1 MKKNLFYL
9 FALICSMSL
18 FTACS
23 DDDPDYTQVISE
35 EIAGNYKGELGVSIN
50 GQSVA
55 QGMPQRITVSGA
67 GATAINLS
75 LTNFSFSGIQ
85 VGDVALENC
94 PMTQNGTS
102 YDFTGTTNLNV
113 SGLTASVNATGTI
126 GNGSVSITMDIDA
139 MLGTIE
145 QTVVVTYTGTKL
157 NGTEGT
163 GADITA
169 FTFGEGIVSGEVSI
183 DGNAITF
190 NVLDGVDVTSL
201 TPTITVSEGATVTPA
216 SGVAQDFSQPVTYTV
231 VSEDYSTTKTYN
243 VSINSVVAEY
253 NFENWVAGVEG
264 QEPDM
269 TFYEPTGWA
278 SSNPGA
284 QMLKNMSYTDS
295 YVVMETDDAHS
306 GEKAALI
313 KTVDSKGSGA
323 LGFLGIYIPKVTTG
337 SLFLGSFITDAT
349 NTLNSTKFGI
359 PYSQKPVSLTGWYKY
374 TPGAEYYNVTETPYD
389 KHCHEAVLDETKSD
403 EFIIGV
409 VLYETDE
416 YDTEKWSDCL
426 TGVSDAES
434 NIYNSSRIAAIA
446 QLTGGEQTEWTN
458 FELPLEWKKEYNAE
472 TKYRLAIV
480 CSSSKD
486 GDKFSGAPGST
497 LIVDDFKLTVE

>member
-169 FTFGEGIVSGEVSI
+169 FT
-183 DGNAITF
+183 
-190 NVLDGVDVTSL
+190 
-201 TPTITVSEGATVTPA
+201 
-216 SGVAQDFSQPVTYTV
+216 
-231 VSEDYSTTKTYN
+231 
-243 VSINSVVAEY
+243 
-253 NFENWVAGVEG
+253 
-264 QEPDM
+264 
-269 TFYEPTGWA
+269 
-278 SSNPGA
+278 
-284 QMLKNMSYTDS
+284 
-295 YVVMETDDAHS
+295 
-306 GEKAALI
+306 
-313 KTVDSKGSGA
+313 
-323 LGFLGIYIPKVTTG
+323 
-337 SLFLGSFITDAT
+337 
-349 NTLNSTKFGI
+349 
-359 PYSQKPVSLTGWYKY
+359 
-374 TPGAEYYNVTETPYD
+374 YD
-389 KHCHEAVLDETKSD
+389 REAVT
-403 EFIIGV
+403 
-409 VLYETDE
+409 
-416 YDTEKWSDCL
+416 
-426 TGVSDAES
+426 
-434 NIYNSSRIAAIA
+434 
-446 QLTGGEQTEWTN
+446 
-458 FELPLEWKKEYNAE
+458 
-472 TKYRLAIV
+472 
-480 CSSSKD
+480 
-486 GDKFSGAPGST
+486 
-497 LIVDDFKLTVE
+497 